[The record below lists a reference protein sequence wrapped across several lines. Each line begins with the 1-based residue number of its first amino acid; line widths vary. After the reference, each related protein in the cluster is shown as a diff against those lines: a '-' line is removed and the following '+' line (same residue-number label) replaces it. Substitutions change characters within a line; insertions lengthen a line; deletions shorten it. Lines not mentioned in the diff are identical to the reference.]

1 MKDNI
6 LNKEN
11 INVCNYDHKRVHH
24 LKILDQYYED
34 IESGLK
40 TFEVRFND
48 RNYEVGD
55 IIQFNVINDN
65 KITLKQTLTKYL
77 ITYVLKDINYLKPG
91 YLVMS
96 IIPLKE

>member
-6 LNKEN
+6 SIKEN
-11 INVCNYDHKRVHH
+11 INLCNYDYKRVHH

-40 TFEVRFND
+40 TLEVRVND

-65 KITLKQTLTKYL
+65 KITLKQPLTEYL
-77 ITYVLKDINYLKPG
+77 ITYVLIDINYVRVG
-91 YLVMS
+91 IVVMS
-96 IIPLKE
+96 IILL